1 MPGGVLTA
9 IQAIGIFAEGSVLD
23 VVYIDDQ
30 PVPMRGFYPGL
41 VSCFSYVRF
50 L

>member
-9 IQAIGIFAEGSVLD
+9 IQAIGVFAEGFVLD

-30 PVPMRGFYPGL
+30 PVPML
-41 VSCFSYVRF
+41 VDYSRPHVLF
-50 L
+50 